1 MHLGQPHTPASW
13 TGLRS
18 CNPLHWV
25 VALVLFLF
33 VFVLVDADEAW
44 AEGRLSS
51 TVQHWPVKG
60 TVESTSGANGQVVEP
75 VPTETFP
82 PVDTTPLE
90 VSPAANASPPLS
102 GLAPPATE
110 RPSIADTDGRVP
122 IYAVCFGSIP
132 SEPYVPGAA
141 YIPEYNG
148 DTVEGIILLDVCAAQ
163 ELGLGPT
170 DIQRALEHEA
180 GHARGL
186 LHSDDPRDIMY
197 PVLPITGT

>member
-1 MHLGQPHTPASW
+1 MLTI
-13 TGLRS
+13 
-18 CNPLHWV
+18 
-25 VALVLFLF
+25 
-33 VFVLVDADEAW
+33 AW
-44 AEGRLSS
+44 AEGRLPS

-60 TVESTSGANGQVVEP
+60 TVESTTGANGQVVEP
-75 VPTETFP
+75 VPAETSP
-82 PVDTTPLE
+82 PVDTAPLE
-90 VSPAANASPPLS
+90 VPPS
-102 GLAPPATE
+102 DLAPLAIEP
-110 RPSIADTDGRVP
+110 PSIADTDGHVP
-122 IYAVCFGSIP
+122 IYSVCFGSIP

-141 YIPEYNG
+141 YIPQYNG